1 MVPLKRDNIVFYL
14 NQSVYA
20 YAGWTHGGLKNRIK
34 AKKKKKKRKKETS
47 IDISCQTWRG
57 GGGGECV
64 HSWLGNA
71 RAKPFNLY
79 PNVIFGKV
87 NGRD

>member
-34 AKKKKKKRKKETS
+34 AKKKKKKKKE
-47 IDISCQTWRG
+47 RNK
-57 GGGGECV
+57 
-64 HSWLGNA
+64 H
-71 RAKPFNLY
+71 
-79 PNVIFGKV
+79 
-87 NGRD
+87 